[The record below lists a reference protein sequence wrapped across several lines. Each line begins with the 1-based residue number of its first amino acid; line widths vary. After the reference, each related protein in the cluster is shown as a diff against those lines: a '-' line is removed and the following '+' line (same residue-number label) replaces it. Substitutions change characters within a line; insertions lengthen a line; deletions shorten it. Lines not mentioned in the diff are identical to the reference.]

1 METRTE
7 QVTQLLEELNSGNQ
21 AAMEALMPLV
31 YDELHRIAARHL
43 ARERGGHTLQT
54 TALVHEAFLRLVDQ
68 HSCQWQGRI
77 HFLSVAA
84 TMMRRVLI
92 DHAKA
97 RCRQKRGGSNQ
108 QRLGLDEITL
118 AVEDNS
124 IDVLLVDEALKRLA
138 ALDALQAR
146 VVELRFFGGLS
157 VDETA
162 QVMKLSEATV
172 KRYGNS
178 ARAWLQREMARSP
191 AP

>member
-1 METRTE
+1 MEPQAE

-21 AAMEALMPLV
+21 AAMESLMPLV

-43 ARERGGHTLQT
+43 SHERDGHTLQT

-68 HSCQWQGRI
+68 HSCQWQSRI

-97 RCRQKRGGSNQ
+97 KYRQKRGGSNQ
-108 QRLGLDEITL
+108 QRLGLDEVTL
-118 AVEDNS
+118 AIEDRS
-124 IDVLLVDEALKRLA
+124 IDVLLVDEALTRLA
-138 ALDALQAR
+138 SLDALQAR

-162 QVMKLSEATV
+162 QVLKLSEATV

-178 ARAWLQREMARSP
+178 ARAWLQREIARSP
-191 AP
+191 EP